1 MQVRVLGRV
10 EVRGDDGAPMVIGQ
24 RKLRQLVAVL
34 ALAEGPVSSE
44 RLQSMLWPDNRNALS
59 ALTTTLNRLR
69 QVVPDGRL
77 VRAEGGYRLVMDA
90 ERDYL
95 DVREFREL
103 VATARTVRGVY
114 PARSAE
120 LLQRAV
126 ELWRD
131 PDLPDLPD
139 ARVMA
144 EELRLERRDAIDAL
158 VEIQMALGRHGVVA
172 REVPALL
179 AEDELND
186 RLWLSLLLA
195 LYRDGRKGEALRTF
209 EQACEVYLSELGT
222 EPGVV
227 LQGMRDRIAANDPA
241 LHWHPGQSMEENRA
255 ITAGS
260 DITVASSARIYDF
273 SLGGDNHFEVDRK
286 AAQTMLAV
294 NPNGRELAHR
304 NRAFL
309 RRVVETLARKG
320 IRQFLDIGSGL
331 PTQGNVHE
339 VAREII
345 PDARVVYVDREP
357 LVVAHGRAT
366 IEDSRNTAYILGDLR
381 DPAEIFA
388 HPQTRRLIHPGEPVC
403 VLMLGVLH
411 FLPADDAHL
420 SLEQVRAW
428 MPPGSALAISH
439 GSRDGT
445 SPELLKII
453 DQVYTQST
461 AERVYMRS
469 RPEIESLFTGLE
481 LTAPLDDP
489 GNWLTD
495 RRSASGAAAALAG
508 VAFRT

>member
-1 MQVRVLGRV
+1 MQVRVLGHV
-10 EVRGDDGAPMVIGQ
+10 EVRDDDGDPIVIGQ
-24 RKLRQLVAVL
+24 RRLRQLVSVLVL
-34 ALAEGPVSSE
+34 ADGPVSSE
-44 RLQSMLWPDNRNALS
+44 RLQSTLWGSTRNALS
-59 ALTTTLNRLR
+59 ALTTTMNRLR
-69 QVVPDGRL
+69 QALPDGRL
-77 VRAEGGYRLVMDA
+77 VREEGGYRLVMEP

-103 VATARTVRGVY
+103 VATARAVWETY

-120 LLQRAV
+120 LLHRAV

-139 ARVMA
+139 ARAVFDG
-144 EELRLERRDAIDAL
+144 LRLERRDAVDAL
-158 VEIQMALGRHGVVA
+158 MEIQMALGRHGVVA

-179 AEDELND
+179 AEDQLND
-186 RLWLSLLLA
+186 RLWLSLMLA
-195 LYRDGRKGEALRTF
+195 LHRDGRKGEALRAF
-209 EQACEVYLSELGT
+209 EQARQLYASELGT

-227 LQGMRDRIAANDPA
+227 LQSMRDRIAANDA
-241 LHWHPGQSMEENRA
+241 GLHWHPGLSAKENRA
-255 ITAGS
+255 INAGS
-260 DITVASSARIYDF
+260 DITVASSARMYDF
-273 SLGGDNHFEVDRK
+273 ALGGDNHFEVDRQ
-286 AAQTMLAV
+286 AAQRMLAV
-294 NPNGRELAHR
+294 NPDGPEVPRR

-309 RRVVETLARKG
+309 RRAVEFLAGRG

-357 LVVAHGRAT
+357 LVVAHGQAM

-381 DPAEIFA
+381 NPAEILT
-388 HPQTRRLIHPGEPVC
+388 HPQTRRLIHPDEPVG
-403 VLMLGVLH
+403 VLMLFVLH
-411 FLPADDAHL
+411 FLPADEAHL

-439 GSRDGT
+439 GTRDGS
-445 SPELLKII
+445 SPEVLQNM
-453 DQVYTQST
+453 DQEYTQST
-461 AERVYMRS
+461 AERIYLRS

-489 GNWLTD
+489 GNWQTD
-495 RRSASGAAAALAG
+495 QRLPPCSYATLAS